1 MAALGGGALGETG
14 GGSDFARVLNTM
26 TRKLLHD
33 KKRLGLN
40 RAAWIAIL

>member
-1 MAALGGGALGETG
+1 MAALEGGFLEDWAL
-14 GGSDFARVLNTM
+14 SDFARVLNTM

-40 RAAWIAIL
+40 RAAWIAIV

>member
-1 MAALGGGALGETG
+1 MLALGGGVVGEMG
-14 GGSDFARVLNTM
+14 GVSDFARVLNTM